1 MIITFSIMLLKL
13 RNESIKGFSMIE
25 FMKKA
30 MDWVLE
36 KEADAAKNCHA
47 KPEDID
53 KQIKMIEEKKEALTE
68 QYNNN
73 NSELEHILN
82 KLHFIKAESLK
93 CKRTKA

>member
-1 MIITFSIMLLKL
+1 MV
-13 RNESIKGFSMIE
+13 E

-53 KQIKMIEEKKEALTE
+53 KQIKMIEEKKEALTK
-68 QYNNN
+68 QYNDNID
-73 NSELEHILN
+73 ELEHVLN
-82 KLHFIKAESLK
+82 KIHSIKAKSLSCSVSNK
-93 CKRTKA
+93 